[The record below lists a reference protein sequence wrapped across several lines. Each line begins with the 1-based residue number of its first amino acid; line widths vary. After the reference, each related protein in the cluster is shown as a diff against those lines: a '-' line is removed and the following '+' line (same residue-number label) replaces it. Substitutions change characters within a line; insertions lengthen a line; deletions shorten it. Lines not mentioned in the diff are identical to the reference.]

1 KGRRT
6 SARQRDKEAR
16 ALPGDGRSHARG
28 RSHLRRRGHGGAPGG
43 REMGLHAQGRKPLQ
57 VSKVH
62 IKNGRVIDPKNR
74 VDAKQDVFIADGKI
88 AALGKA
94 PAGVRAERTIA
105 ADALVVCPGL
115 IDLSARLREPGFE
128 YKATLASEM
137 QAAVAGGVTSL
148 AWPPGPGPPPRD

>member
-1 KGRRT
+1 
-6 SARQRDKEAR
+6 
-16 ALPGDGRSHARG
+16 
-28 RSHLRRRGHGGAPGG
+28 
-43 REMGLHAQGRKPLQ
+43 M
-57 VSKVH
+57 SKVH

-94 PAGVRAERTIA
+94 PAGFRAERTIA

-137 QAAVAGGVTSL
+137 QAAEIGRASCRERV
-148 AWPPGPGPPPRD
+148 